1 MRSRL
6 LAGLAVLAVLVAAC
20 GVVPSSAA
28 AVVGGEKVPMDELSR
43 LATARL
49 EGLGLEGRDL
59 RIAEQARELGLLTDT
74 TVREG
79 VSQAINQQQV
89 AQDALPSLPEEVVDS
104 LYSAEQQALGD
115 GYDDALDE
123 LRVDEDE
130 WRELYGRAAEVIV
143 AGILFFGQQQQQP
156 DQIPLAQSDYVG
168 IVQRT
173 TLSELVS
180 VELTRQQF
188 RALGLELSDGDLET
202 QEQAIVSSFEDEEA
216 FQAALDRFG
225 YPTKRDFDELVVAH
239 AVRSNAL
246 QQPDNADD
254 VASLDPIEV
263 EIPDRFGTWD
273 AAQQRVVEPEA

>member
-6 LAGLAVLAVLVAAC
+6 LAALAALVVLAAGC
-20 GVVPSSAA
+20 GVVPASAA
-28 AVVGGEKVPMDELSR
+28 AIVGGERVPMDELSR

-59 RIAEQARELGLLTDT
+59 QIAEQARELGLLTDT

-79 VSQAINQQQV
+79 VSQAINQGQV

-104 LYSAEQQALGD
+104 LYAAEQQALGD
-115 GYDDALDE
+115 GYDDALEE
-123 LRVDEDE
+123 LRVDEE
-130 WRELYGRAAEVIV
+130 AWRELYGRAAEVIV

-156 DQIPLAQSDYVG
+156 DQVPLAQSAYVG

-188 RALGLELSDGDLET
+188 KALGLELSEGDLET

-254 VASLDPIEV
+254 VAALDPIEV
-263 EIPDRFGTWD
+263 EIPERFGTWD
-273 AAQQRVVEPEA
+273 PTQQRVVEPEA

>member
-1 MRSRL
+1 M
-6 LAGLAVLAVLVAAC
+6 
-20 GVVPSSAA
+20 
-28 AVVGGEKVPMDELSR
+28 
-43 LATARL
+43 
-49 EGLGLEGRDL
+49 
-59 RIAEQARELGLLTDT
+59 
-74 TVREG
+74 REG
-79 VSQAINQQQV
+79 VSQAINEQQV

-104 LYSAEQQALGD
+104 LYSTEQQALGD
-115 GYDDALDE
+115 GYDDALEE

-188 RALGLELSDGDLET
+188 RELGLELSEGDLET

-225 YPTKRDFDELVVAH
+225 YPTKGDFDELVVAH
-239 AVRSNAL
+239 AVRSSAL

-254 VASLDPIEV
+254 VAALDPIEV
-263 EIPDRFGTWD
+263 EIPERFGTWD
-273 AAQQRVVEPEA
+273 ATQRRVVEPEA

>member
-6 LAGLAVLAVLVAAC
+6 LAGLAALAVLAAAC

-28 AVVGGEKVPMDELSR
+28 AVVGAEKVPMDELSR

-59 RIAEQARELGLLTDT
+59 RIAEQARELGLLTDS

-188 RALGLELSDGDLET
+188 RALGLELSEGDLET

-254 VASLDPIEV
+254 VAALDPIEV

>member
-1 MRSRL
+1 MRARL
-6 LAGLAVLAVLVAAC
+6 LAGLAALVVLAAAC
-20 GVVPSSAA
+20 GVVPSSVA
-28 AVVGGEKVPMDELSR
+28 AVVGDEQVPMDELSR

-59 RIAEQARELGLLTDT
+59 QIAQQARELGLLTDT

-79 VSQAINQQQV
+79 VGQAINEAQV
-89 AQDALPSLPEEVVDS
+89 AQDALPTLPEEVVDS
-104 LYSAEQQALGD
+104 LYAAERQALGD

-123 LRVDEDE
+123 LRIDEDE
-130 WRELYGRAAEVIV
+130 WRERYGRAAEVVV

-156 DQIPLAQSDYVG
+156 DQIPLDQSAYVG

-180 VELTRQQF
+180 VELAQQQF
-188 RALGLELSDGDLET
+188 QALGLELSEADLET
-202 QEQAIVSSFEDEEA
+202 QEQAIVSSFEDQAA
-216 FQAALDRFG
+216 FEAALDRFG
-225 YPTKRDFDELVVAH
+225 YPTTGDFDELVVAH

-254 VASLDPIEV
+254 LAALDPIEV

-273 AAQQRVVEPEA
+273 TAQQRVVEPEA

>member
-6 LAGLAVLAVLVAAC
+6 LAGLAALLVLAAAC

-28 AVVGGEKVPMDELSR
+28 AVVGDERVPMEELAR

-59 RIAEQARELGLLTDT
+59 RIAELARELGLVTDT

-115 GYDDALDE
+115 GYDDALE
-123 LRVDEDE
+123 QLPVDEDE

-156 DQIPLAQSDYVG
+156 DQIPLAQADYVG

-188 RALGLELSDGDLET
+188 RALELELSEDDLET

-225 YPTKRDFDELVVAH
+225 YPTKDDFDELVVAH

-254 VASLDPIEV
+254 VAALDPIEV
-263 EIPDRFGTWD
+263 EIPERFGTWD
-273 AAQQRVVEPEA
+273 TTQQRVVEPEA